1 MPEAAEVD
9 SVSESEWFDTTV
21 DQVIAAHGGDMRS
34 AIRTLVLI
42 ERDLE
47 RNVSQGFVRGVRH
60 GRFNCYN
67 G

>member
-1 MPEAAEVD
+1 MPEAAEAD
-9 SVSESEWFDTTV
+9 SVSESEWLDTAV

-47 RNVSQGFVRGVRH
+47 RSVSQGFVRGVRH